1 MANKIRRII
10 VALILSFT
18 LGTSLHAQ
26 FYNGMRQPFGKN
38 RIQYEQFDWMKY
50 EFDYFTVFFYGEGKN
65 LAIYTARNAGDMV
78 EEMEQFFDY
87 SLRSERLQIVV
98 YQKLE
103 HFRQSNVGIP
113 DDDDSNIGGKTQIV
127 GSKIFVYYPGD
138 LNEFRTQIRRGIAE
152 VLVGQMLFGDNW
164 REMIKNNALISFPQ
178 WFTKGL
184 TNYAAQ
190 PWDVDIDDD
199 LRDLISRGKYSNFNR
214 LKGSDVEIA
223 GQSVW
228 HYIAETYGSNVIP
241 NILYMSRVT
250 RSIESGFLFVLGIS
264 MKTLMKDAREYFEFR
279 YETDEFGAQEF
290 EDFDPIRTKKSA
302 EYSEPKVS
310 NDGRYLSYVS
320 NQMSKTKVFI
330 YDYQKGRRKRYLRQG
345 HKLDHIYDQ
354 SYPIMDWNPVTG
366 ELFVITEK
374 KGNLMMTR
382 IDPEKGKISKIE
394 LLRLEKVM
402 EMDFSSDGKQILFA
416 AINNGQSD
424 IYLYSIAAN
433 SQKQLTN
440 DIYDDRY
447 PVFWKENSILFA
459 SNRANDTV
467 NLAKDY
473 LEYAPLETKDIFQ
486 LNLDDDEVAFNLTN
500 TPQSDEKAPAAFN
513 DNRYMYLGDESG
525 IRNRYIGQIDSSI
538 LSIDTAITYRYF
550 SKNEPLTAYFRNLK
564 EYDYNRKEKKL
575 SELFFFD
582 GRFRFLTKEGNSV
595 VENYMPGKSN
605 FVQDKFAED
614 IDEEE
619 LNTPID
625 TMGITIVK
633 KKVFPESIPGK
644 LSDDG
649 AIDIFNYQFDSES
662 IQEAGNQ
669 GVLPSTKQQ
678 NLDTIS
684 ASKKTRK
691 LKIPEMRN
699 YNLAFAATDL
709 TTQFDFD
716 YVTDLYQPFNGGPY
730 VRPGLGT
737 FVKVGMLDVF
747 EDYKVEGGFRY
758 SFNGSGTEYFIS
770 LENRSK
776 RWDKKYILQ
785 RQSLVM
791 SESVQITQRNQ
802 MYLGKGIF
810 RYPFDEVQAMQF
822 TTLGRYDRLITLGS
836 DGQRLE
842 QSDVTDFML
851 GAKAEYIYDNTM
863 TKGLNILTGS
873 RAKVFGEYYRSA
885 IDPSTSLSV
894 IGVDARNYT
903 PIHRE
908 LIWANRVAGSS
919 SFGPNKL
926 IYYMGSVD
934 DWIVLGNRE
943 RFDRSTEI
951 SQTQGYRFQTIATNM
966 RGFIQNARNG
976 NNFVVLNSELR
987 WPIIRYFTNKPIKS
1001 EFLSSFQVI
1010 GFGDLGTAW
1019 TGVSPYSEE
1028 NTFNKIT
1035 VTNSSI
1041 TVIYENQTDPFI
1053 GSLGW
1058 GMRAKIW
1065 GYFVRFD
1072 YAYGI
1077 ENGLFLEPVTHLS
1090 LGLDF

>member
-1 MANKIRRII
+1 
-10 VALILSFT
+10 
-18 LGTSLHAQ
+18 
-26 FYNGMRQPFGKN
+26 
-38 RIQYEQFDWMKY
+38 
-50 EFDYFTVFFYGEGKN
+50 
-65 LAIYTARNAGDMV
+65 
-78 EEMEQFFDY
+78 
-87 SLRSERLQIVV
+87 
-98 YQKLE
+98 
-103 HFRQSNVGIP
+103 
-113 DDDDSNIGGKTQIV
+113 
-127 GSKIFVYYPGD
+127 
-138 LNEFRTQIRRGIAE
+138 
-152 VLVGQMLFGDNW
+152 
-164 REMIKNNALISFPQ
+164 
-178 WFTKGL
+178 
-184 TNYAAQ
+184 
-190 PWDVDIDDD
+190 
-199 LRDLISRGKYSNFNR
+199 
-214 LKGSDVEIA
+214 
-223 GQSVW
+223 
-228 HYIAETYGSNVIP
+228 
-241 NILYMSRVT
+241 
-250 RSIESGFLFVLGIS
+250 
-264 MKTLMKDAREYFEFR
+264 
-279 YETDEFGAQEF
+279 
-290 EDFDPIRTKKSA
+290 
-302 EYSEPKVS
+302 
-310 NDGRYLSYVS
+310 
-320 NQMSKTKVFI
+320 
-330 YDYQKGRRKRYLRQG
+330 
-345 HKLDHIYDQ
+345 
-354 SYPIMDWNPVTG
+354 
-366 ELFVITEK
+366 
-374 KGNLMMTR
+374 
-382 IDPEKGKISKIE
+382 
-394 LLRLEKVM
+394 
-402 EMDFSSDGKQILFA
+402 
-416 AINNGQSD
+416 
-424 IYLYSIAAN
+424 
-433 SQKQLTN
+433 
-440 DIYDDRY
+440 
-447 PVFWKENSILFA
+447 
-459 SNRANDTV
+459 
-467 NLAKDY
+467 
-473 LEYAPLETKDIFQ
+473 
-486 LNLDDDEVAFNLTN
+486 
-500 TPQSDEKAPAAFN
+500 
-513 DNRYMYLGDESG
+513 
-525 IRNRYIGQIDSSI
+525 
-538 LSIDTAITYRYF
+538 
-550 SKNEPLTAYFRNLK
+550 
-564 EYDYNRKEKKL
+564 
-575 SELFFFD
+575 
-582 GRFRFLTKEGNSV
+582 
-595 VENYMPGKSN
+595 
-605 FVQDKFAED
+605 
-614 IDEEE
+614 
-619 LNTPID
+619 
-625 TMGITIVK
+625 
-633 KKVFPESIPGK
+633 
-644 LSDDG
+644 
-649 AIDIFNYQFDSES
+649 
-662 IQEAGNQ
+662 
-669 GVLPSTKQQ
+669 
-678 NLDTIS
+678 
-684 ASKKTRK
+684 
-691 LKIPEMRN
+691 
-699 YNLAFAATDL
+699 
-709 TTQFDFD
+709 
-716 YVTDLYQPFNGGPY
+716 
-730 VRPGLGT
+730 
-737 FVKVGMLDVF
+737 MLDVF

-926 IYYMGSVD
+926 VYYMGSVD

>member
-1 MANKIRRII
+1 MTDKIRRITI
-10 VALILSFT
+10 ATLLSF
-18 LGTSLHAQ
+18 LLSASLYAQ
-26 FYNGMRQPFGKN
+26 FYTGMRQPFGKN
-38 RIQYEQFDWMKY
+38 RIQHEEFDWMKY

-65 LAIYTARNAGDMV
+65 LAVFAARNAGDMV
-78 EEMEQFFDY
+78 QEMEQFFDY

-113 DDDDSNIGGKTQIV
+113 DDDDSNIGGKTQII

-138 LNEFRTQIRRGIAE
+138 LNEFRTQIRRGLAE

-164 REMIKNNALISFPQ
+164 REMIKNNALISFPH

-190 PWDVDIDDD
+190 PWDVDIDDR
-199 LRDLISRGKYSNFNR
+199 LRDLIGRGKYSNFNR
-214 LKGSDVEIA
+214 LKGDESEIA

-228 HYIAETYGSNVIP
+228 YYIAETYGSNVIP
-241 NILYMSRVT
+241 NILYMARVT

-264 MKTLMKDAREYFEFR
+264 LETLLKDAEEYYKFR

-290 EDFDPIRTKKSA
+290 VDFDPIRTKKSA
-302 EYSEPKVS
+302 EYSEPKIS
-310 NDGRYLSYVS
+310 DDGRYLSYTS

-330 YDYQKGRRKRYLRQG
+330 YDYEKDKRKRYLRQG

-354 SYPIMDWNPVTG
+354 SYPIMDWNPATG
-366 ELFVITEK
+366 ELHVITEK
-374 KGNLMMTR
+374 KGKLWMTR
-382 IDPEKGKISKIE
+382 IDPEKGKVAKTE
-394 LLRLEKVM
+394 LLRLEKIM
-402 EMDFSSDGKQILFA
+402 EMDFSPDGKQILFS
-416 AINNGQSD
+416 AINKGQSD

-447 PVFWKENSILFA
+447 PVFWKPKSILFA

-467 NLAKDY
+467 NLANDY
-473 LEYAPLETKDIFQ
+473 LQYAPLQTKDIYQ
-486 LNLDDDEVAFNLTN
+486 LDLDNDEVAFNLTQ
-500 TPQSDEKAPAAFN
+500 TPLFDEKSPVGYN
-513 DNRYMYLGDESG
+513 DELYMYLGDESG
-525 IRNRYIGQIDSSI
+525 IRNRYIGHIDSSI

-550 SKNEPLTAYFRNLK
+550 SKNEPLTAYFRNLQ
-564 EYDYNRKEKKL
+564 EFDYNRKEKKI
-575 SELFFFD
+575 SELFFFN
-582 GRFRFLTKEGNSV
+582 GRFKFMSKEGDAV
-595 VENYMPGKSN
+595 TEEYIPGKSN
-605 FVQDKFAED
+605 FIQGQFVEEDDQPAE
-614 IDEEE
+614 E
-619 LNTPID
+619 TVID

-644 LSDDG
+644 LTDDG
-649 AIDIFNYQFDSES
+649 AIDIFNYQFDTES
-662 IQEAGNQ
+662 LKDASDGDE
-669 GVLPSTKQQ
+669 PKSTKPEVS
-678 NLDTIS
+678 DTTLIAEKVS
-684 ASKKTRK
+684 R

-716 YVTDLYQPFNGGPY
+716 YVTELYQPFNGGPY
-730 VRPGLGT
+730 IRPGLGSV
-737 FVKVGMLDVF
+737 VKVGMLDVF

-758 SFNGSGTEYFIS
+758 SFNQSGTEFFIS

-776 RWDKKYILQ
+776 RWDKKYVLQ
-785 RQSLVM
+785 RQSLVVN
-791 SESVQITQRNQ
+791 ESVQLTQRNQ
-802 MYLGKGIF
+802 MYLAKGIF
-810 RYPFDEVQAMQF
+810 RYPFDEVQAVQF
-822 TTLGRYDRLITLGS
+822 TGLSRYDRLITLGS

-842 QSDVTDFML
+842 QSDVTDL
-851 GAKAEYIYDNTM
+851 LVGAKAEYIFDNTLS
-863 TKGLNILTGS
+863 KGLNTLTGT
-873 RAKVFGEYYRSA
+873 RAKVFAEHYRSA
-885 IDPSTSLSV
+885 IDPSTSLYV
-894 IGVDARNYT
+894 TGFDARHYIQ
-903 PIHRE
+903 IHRD
-908 LIWANRVAGSS
+908 LIWANRIAGSS

-926 IYYMGSVD
+926 VYYMGSVD
-934 DWIVLGNRE
+934 DWVVLGNRE
-943 RFDRSTEI
+943 TFDRSTEI
-951 SQTQGYRFQTIATNM
+951 SPTQGYRFQTIATNM

-976 NNFVVLNSELR
+976 NNFSVLNSELR
-987 WPIIRYFTNKPIKS
+987 WPVIRYFTNKPIKS

-1010 GFGDLGTAW
+1010 GFGDFGTAW

-1035 VTNSSI
+1035 VTNSSV

-1058 GMRAKIW
+1058 GLRAKVW

-1072 YAYGI
+1072 YAWGI
-1077 ENGLFLEPVTHLS
+1077 ENGLFLDPITHLS

>member
-1 MANKIRRII
+1 M
-10 VALILSFT
+10 
-18 LGTSLHAQ
+18 LGSSLYAQ

-38 RIQYEQFDWMKY
+38 RIQHEQFDWMKY
-50 EFDYFTVFFYGEGKN
+50 EFDYFTMFFYGEGKN
-65 LAIYTARNAGDMV
+65 LAVYTARNAGDML

-87 SLRSERLQIVV
+87 SLRSGRLQIVV

-113 DDDDSNIGGKTQIV
+113 DADDSNIGGKTQIV

-138 LNEFRTQIRRGIAE
+138 LNEFRTQIRKGIAE

-164 REMIKNNALISFPQ
+164 REMIKNNALISFPT

-190 PWDVDIDDD
+190 PWDVDIDDR
-199 LRDLISRGKYSNFNR
+199 LRDLIGRDKYSNFNR
-214 LKGSDVEIA
+214 LKGDNVEIA

-228 HYIAETYGSNVIP
+228 YYIAETYGSNVIP

-264 MKTLMKDAREYFEFR
+264 LETLMKDAQEYFEFR
-279 YETDEFGAQEF
+279 YETDEYGAQEF
-290 EDFDPIRTKKSA
+290 VDFDPIRTKRSA
-302 EYSEPKVS
+302 DYSEPKVS
-310 NDGRYLSYVS
+310 DDGRYLTYAS

-330 YDYQKGRRKRYLRQG
+330 YDYVKNKRKRYLRQG
-345 HKLDHIYDQ
+345 HKLDRLNDQ

-366 ELFVITEK
+366 ELHVITEK
-374 KGNLMMTR
+374 KGKLWMTR
-382 IDPEKGKISKIE
+382 IDPEKGKVSKIE

-402 EMDFSSDGKQILFA
+402 EMDFSPDGKQILFS
-416 AINNGQSD
+416 AINKGQSD

-447 PVFWKENSILFA
+447 PAFWKGNSILFA

-467 NLAKDY
+467 NLANNY
-473 LEYAPLETKDIFQ
+473 LEFAPLESKDIYQ
-486 LNLDDDEVAFNLTN
+486 LDLNDDEVAFNLTQ
-500 TPQSDEKAPAAFN
+500 TPTYDEKSPAAYN
-513 DNRYMYLGDESG
+513 DEKYIYLGDESG
-525 IRNRYIGQIDSSI
+525 IRNRYIGRIDSSI

-550 SKNEPLTAYFRNLK
+550 SKNEPLTAYFRNLR
-564 EYDYNRKEKKL
+564 EFDFNRNEKKIA
-575 SELFFFD
+575 ELFLLD
-582 GRFRFLTKEGNSV
+582 GRFKFMSKEGNEV
-595 VENYMPGKSN
+595 VDEYVPSKSN
-605 FVQDKFAED
+605 FVQDQYF
-614 IDEEE
+614 EETE
-619 LNTPID
+619 KEEVEQLEKD
-625 TMGITIVK
+625 SLGITIVK
-633 KKVFPESIPGK
+633 KQVFPESVPGK
-644 LSDDG
+644 LNGDG

-662 IQEAGNQ
+662 LQEAGSD
-669 GVLPSTKQQ
+669 GEVRESKPEMP
-678 NLDTIS
+678 DTTLV
-684 ASKKTRK
+684 AKKVSR
-691 LKIPEMRN
+691 LRIPEMRN
-699 YNLAFAATDL
+699 YNIAFVATDL

-716 YVTDLYQPFNGGPY
+716 YVTALYQPFNYGPY
-730 VRPGLGT
+730 VQPGLGS
-737 FVKVGMLDVF
+737 FIKVGMLDVF

-758 SFNGSGTEYFIS
+758 SFNQSGTEYFIS
-770 LENRSK
+770 LENRAK

-785 RQSLVM
+785 RQSLQVG
-791 SESVQITQRNQ
+791 ETVQLTQVNK
-802 MYLGKGIF
+802 MYLAKGIF
-810 RYPFDEVQAMQF
+810 RYPFDEVQAVQF
-822 TTLGRYDRLITLGS
+822 TAFGRYDRLITKGS
-836 DGQRLE
+836 DAQRLAE
-842 QSDVTDFML
+842 SDVTDLML
-851 GAKAEYIYDNTM
+851 GAKAEYIFDNTLA
-863 TKGLNILTGS
+863 KGLNILTGS
-873 RAKVFGEYYRSA
+873 RAKVFAEHYRSV
-885 IDPSTSLSV
+885 IDPSTSLFV
-894 IGVDARNYT
+894 TGIDARNYI

-908 LIWANRVAGSS
+908 LIWANRFAGSS

-926 IYYMGSVD
+926 VYYMGSVD

-951 SQTQGYRFQTIATNM
+951 SPTQGYRFQTIATNM

-976 NNFVVLNSELR
+976 NNFAVLNSELR
-987 WPIIRYFTNKPIKS
+987 WPVIRYFTNKPIKS

-1035 VTNSSI
+1035 VSNSSV

-1058 GMRAKIW
+1058 GLRAKIW

-1072 YAYGI
+1072 YAWGI
-1077 ENGLFLEPVTHLS
+1077 ENGLFLDPITHLS